1 MHTLDVAKFRALFPE
16 FASDVLY
23 PDATIETWWEMAGNY
38 IAPFDGP
45 LLCGDP
51 LQAALN
57 FLTAHLLKSS
67 IMIAAGQQMAV
78 VTGSRVGEV
87 SVQTQPPPTKDGWKY
102 WLATT
107 PYGLQLWALLRARTA
122 GGYFFPGL
130 PERSAFRKVG
140 GTWRNRP

>member
-1 MHTLDVAKFRALFPE
+1 VHTLDIEAFRALFPE
-16 FASDVLY
+16 FANVTTY
-23 PDATIETWWEMAGNY
+23 PDAVIELWWTMATNY
-38 IAPFDGP
+38 ISAYDGP

-67 IMIAAGQQMAV
+67 VMIAAGQTLVV

-87 SVQTQPPPTKDGWKY
+87 SVQTMPPPAKDGWQF

-107 PYGLQLWALLRARTA
+107 PYGLQLWALLKARTA
-122 GGYFFPGL
+122 GGLYFPGL

-140 GTWRNRP
+140 GTFRSRL